1 MSSNGEAAT
10 RSSGG
15 ALSRLADR
23 HFAALAL
30 GPIIGLLA
38 AAAVIPFAVSLYLS
52 FTDFSFNLPGHNG
65 AFVGLSNYRQIL
77 ADDRFH
83 ASLRTQLLFLL
94 STIPCEFFAG
104 LWIAASLHSIG
115 EIRNRLLPFLVVPML
130 LAPVTVGM
138 IWRLLLHGDYGPI
151 GYYLTRL
158 PPLQGSSILGNP
170 ILAFFAI
177 AIVDIWQWTPFF
189 TVVILAGLLN
199 LPEAPFRAAAVDG
212 ASRSRMFW
220 TITVPLLRPTLTVGL
235 LVRSMDSFKEFDKI
249 FVLTRGG
256 PASSTEL
263 TSVYTWIVSFDHGAL
278 GYGSAIT
285 VAIYLLVYAGSIA
298 IFRIMRR
305 DWIL

>member
-1 MSSNGEAAT
+1 MG
-10 RSSGG
+10 
-15 ALSRLADR
+15 
-23 HFAALAL
+23 
-30 GPIIGLLA
+30 IWI
-38 AAAVIPFAVSLYLS
+38 AVSLRR
-52 FTDFSFNLPGHNG
+52 
-65 AFVGLSNYRQIL
+65 VGK
-77 ADDRFH
+77 
-83 ASLRTQLLFLL
+83 
-94 STIPCEFFAG
+94 
-104 LWIAASLHSIG
+104 
-115 EIRNRLLPFLVVPML
+115 IRNRLLPLLVVPML

-158 PPLQGSSILGNP
+158 PPLQGSSILGSP
-170 ILAFFAI
+170 IPAFCAI
-177 AIVDIWQWTPFF
+177 VIVDIWQWTPFF

-212 ASRSRMFW
+212 AEQFKDVLDLNSAA
-220 TITVPLLRPTLTVGL
+220 VGPTLTVAL

-305 DWIL
+305 DWTL